1 MISNSNTKL
10 YKIIT
15 KFIVNKPKKFF
26 NTCHYHFFSTIA
38 PRYKNHRYKNT
49 RFRSWKKKKNQSINK
64 IRFFQFFWNLDHIRF
79 LPASIH
85 HPLSTTRIYLVSP
98 PPSRHERKAVGV
110 KISTQIE
117 KYTMRAYFLSRGRG
131 GGKVGRRP
139 LRRWEVQK

>member
-1 MISNSNTKL
+1 MKTHALFKTISNSNTKL

-15 KFIVNKPKKFF
+15 KFIVNKPKKSFDS
-26 NTCHYHFFSTIA
+26 CHHHFFSIA
-38 PRYKNHRYKNT
+38 SRYKNHRYKNT
-49 RFRSWKKKKNQSINK
+49 RSLKKKNQSINK

-139 LRRWEVQK
+139 LRR